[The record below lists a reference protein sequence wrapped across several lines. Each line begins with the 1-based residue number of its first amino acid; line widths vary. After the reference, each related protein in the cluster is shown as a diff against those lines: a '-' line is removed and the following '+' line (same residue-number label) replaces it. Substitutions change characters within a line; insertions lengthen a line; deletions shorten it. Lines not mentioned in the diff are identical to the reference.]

1 MDFVFQRFDLQS
13 VFVLTIAL
21 LIASASVAGERDS
34 SSLGQVFIPDPAT
47 PADLQQ
53 CVEPTDVMRR
63 DHMKFLLHQR
73 DETVLEGIRTK
84 KYSFTGCIDCHAQAG
99 EDGQIVR
106 AEDPEYFCTE
116 CHIYASVQIDCFECH
131 SDRAAKITSRLEIGK
146 INFNSQYYEPPAI
159 DPLRSGLHQSRL
171 RQVETRAQ
179 R

>member
-13 VFVLTIAL
+13 VLVLTIAL

-53 CVEPTDVMRR
+53 CVAPTDVMRR

-73 DETVLEGIRTK
+73 DETVLKGIRTK

-106 AEDPEYFCTE
+106 AEDPEYFCTA
-116 CHIYASVQIDCFECH
+116 CHIYASVRIDCFECH
-131 SDRAAKITSRLEIGK
+131 SDRAAKITSQLEIGK

-159 DPLRSGLHQSRL
+159 DPLRSGLHRTQL
-171 RQVETRAQ
+171 HQVETRE
-179 R
+179 

>member
-1 MDFVFQRFDLQS
+1 MDFVFQRIDLRA
-13 VFVLTIAL
+13 VFVLIIAL
-21 LIASASVAGERDS
+21 LVLPASMAAASES
-34 SSLGQVFIPDPAT
+34 SSLGRVVIPNPAT

-73 DETVLEGIRTK
+73 DETVIDGIRTK
-84 KYSFTGCIDCHAQAG
+84 KYSFTGCINCHAQAG
-99 EDGQIVR
+99 EDGQVVR

-116 CHIYASVQIDCFECH
+116 CHTYAAVQIDCFECH

-146 INFNSQYYEPPAI
+146 LYFSLNYYDPPAI
-159 DPLRSGLHQSRL
+159 DPLRGRLHQTLL
-171 RQVETRAQ
+171 RQVEMREQ

>member
-47 PADLQQ
+47 PADQQQ

-106 AEDPEYFCTE
+106 AQDPEYFCTE
-116 CHIYASVQIDCFECH
+116 CHTYASVQIDCFECH
-131 SDRAAKITSRLEIGK
+131 SDRATKVTSRLEIGE
-146 INFNSQYYEPPAI
+146 INISSQNYQPPAI
-159 DPLRSGLHQSRL
+159 DPLRSGLHRTQL
-171 RQVETRAQ
+171 HQVETRE
-179 R
+179 

>member
-53 CVEPTDVMRR
+53 CVAPTDVMRR

-99 EDGQIVR
+99 KDGQIVR
-106 AEDPEYFCTE
+106 AQDPEYFCTA
-116 CHIYASVQIDCFECH
+116 CHTYASVQIDCFECH
-131 SDRAAKITSRLEIGK
+131 SDRATKVTSRLEIDK
-146 INFNSQYYEPPAI
+146 INFSSPNYQPPAI
-159 DPLRSGLHQSRL
+159 DPLRSGLHRTQL
-171 RQVETRAQ
+171 HQVETHE
-179 R
+179 